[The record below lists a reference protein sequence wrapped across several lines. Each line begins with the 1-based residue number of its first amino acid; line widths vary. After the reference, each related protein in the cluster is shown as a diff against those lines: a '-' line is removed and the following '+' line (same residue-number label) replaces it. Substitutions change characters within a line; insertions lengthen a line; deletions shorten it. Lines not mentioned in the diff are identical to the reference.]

1 MDSKRAKYAI
11 RERMWALLEQE
22 QAAPPGVHGY
32 IPSFF
37 GAEAAANRLAEL
49 PVWKGARVVK
59 AVPDTAQLPVR
70 ERALAEGKLV
80 YMAVP
85 KLAEPLPF
93 YLLDPQN
100 LTVPVDEAA
109 SSAVAAFV
117 APKIGVEDMQA
128 VDLIIC
134 GSVAVNRR
142 GVRLGKGAGYSDIE
156 VALLQ
161 EANLIGPQTTI
172 VTTVHPLQVVDE
184 DLPETG
190 HDFSVDLIVTADE
203 VIECRPPRRPDGLV
217 WDELQQHQIASIP
230 VLDARLKQRSNSKGD
245 PSQR

>member
-1 MDSKRAKYAI
+1 
-11 RERMWALLEQE
+11 
-22 QAAPPGVHGY
+22 
-32 IPSFF
+32 
-37 GAEAAANRLAEL
+37 
-49 PVWKGARVVK
+49 VVK
-59 AVPDTAQLPVR
+59 AVPDTAQLPAR
-70 ERALAEGKLV
+70 ARALAEGKLV

-93 YLLDPQN
+93 YLLDPQS
-100 LTVPVDEAA
+100 LTVPVEEAA
-109 SSAVAAFV
+109 SSAVAASV
-117 APKIGVEDMQA
+117 ATKVGVENMQP

-134 GSVAVNRR
+134 GSVAVNRH

-161 EANLIGPQTTI
+161 EANLIGPKTTI

-203 VIECRPPRRPDGLV
+203 VIECQPPRRPSGLI
-217 WDELQQHQIASIP
+217 WEELRQDQIASIP
-230 VLDARLKQRSNSKGD
+230 VLKARLK
-245 PSQR
+245 